1 MPDSDYDR
9 ISQKMRD
16 FICVILVPNPAERP
30 TIEQLLAILTNWSA
44 VPKIN
49 LSASAAQIKRKN
61 CDVKSVPVNNSS
73 KPSIGGSVGDIT
85 ADDFARVQQKI
96 KEE

>member
-1 MPDSDYDR
+1 
-9 ISQKMRD
+9 MRD

-49 LSASAAQIKRKN
+49 LSTSAAQIKKKN
-61 CDVKSVPVNNSS
+61 CEGRSAVSAPK
-73 KPSIGGSVGDIT
+73 KPSGGGNFS
-85 ADDFARVQQKI
+85 
-96 KEE
+96 